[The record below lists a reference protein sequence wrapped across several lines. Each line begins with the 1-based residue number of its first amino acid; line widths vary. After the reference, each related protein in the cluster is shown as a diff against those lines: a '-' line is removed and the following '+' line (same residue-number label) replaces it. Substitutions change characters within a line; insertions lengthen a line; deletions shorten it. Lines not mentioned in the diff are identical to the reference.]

1 MSCPDCGGVSSARGD
16 GVPYRSKRF
25 RDRDNL
31 GASAERTGRRT
42 YAIALGG
49 EVRLLL
55 PSHFAHF
62 VGGKHRS
69 NFESGPFRPGFHSA
83 AHAVR
88 PAAVLL
94 DRLATTQ
101 LSSDPK
107 RP

>member
-1 MSCPDCGGVSSARGD
+1 MSLSSASVSCPDCGGVSGARGD

-42 YAIALGG
+42 YAVALGG

-69 NFESGPFRPGFHSA
+69 NFESGPVSSGIPQRRPRCQTCRG
-83 AHAVR
+83 
-88 PAAVLL
+88 
-94 DRLATTQ
+94 LA
-101 LSSDPK
+101 
-107 RP
+107 